1 MIHVHPHSPAIPKLE
16 NKKWAGERVK
26 YLFHIGG
33 SHSGCISKQ
42 VLASWWD
49 LIQTMLKSSHSLSGW
64 ESGEVTG
71 HPCRACQQK
80 AEHRERVCSI
90 KEKETQQTGYHRI
103 IFMLY
108 VCLHIATSTLFIL
121 WQVFLIVL
129 NTYLLYNTFYQEALP
144 VILAKRSFIIVSN
157 LQNSKNK

>member
-1 MIHVHPHSPAIPKLE
+1 MVIQFIPALLDLNQSLKKLQVICSLALQLQ
-16 NKKWAGERVK
+16 AG
-26 YLFHIGG
+26 H
-33 SHSGCISKQ
+33 
-42 VLASWWD
+42 
-49 LIQTMLKSSHSLSGW
+49 
-64 ESGEVTG
+64 
-71 HPCRACQQK
+71 QK
-80 AEHRERVCSI
+80 RICSI

-108 VCLHIATSTLFIL
+108 ICLHIATSTLFIL
-121 WQVFLIVL
+121 WQVLLIIL